1 MKKIFWL
8 MALALPMFV
17 TTACQDDEN
26 EPEKKKEITR
36 FTDGVEYLNAKLYYT
51 DENGKVTGLTLGEFP
66 RPSEPTTAY
75 VGVDS
80 QEEAQTLACS
90 LFPSGAAFKVADNI
104 TFTLTD
110 TLGVKVGQAHYTANT
125 EGDSY
130 GRLTFDN
137 ELGVDKT
144 LLTSIVFIDNNLWP
158 DNAPIRKSPL
168 IEGNI
173 YKCGK
178 KILIQAL
185 NASFQYYEA
194 NFICTRIPKNGQC
207 GILFADLNHSCYQ
220 VWHID
225 TRESGIERRITQYP
239 SAAMMEEL
247 SKDLNGANDLYWQ
260 QIAACANTT
269 VKTIKSR
276 WYFTHHVDHGDQ
288 MVVCTLGSWSKY
300 TVEVEWG
307 GGDNDNYNA
316 SVLYKFTT
324 NTDGTTNIKIDGA
337 GCWTERQTDISL
349 SDLSL
354 NRDLMNV
361 ALTKNPNE

>member
-26 EPEKKKEITR
+26 EPEQKKVFTR

-80 QEEAQTLACS
+80 QEEAQILACS
-90 LFPSGAAFKVADNI
+90 LFPESAAFKTADNI

-137 ELGVDKT
+137 ELGVDKN

-173 YKCGK
+173 YKCSK
-178 KILIQAL
+178 KILIEAL

-207 GILFADLNHSCYQ
+207 GILFADLNHSCFQRWYL
-220 VWHID
+220 D
-225 TRESGIERRITQYP
+225 TGESGIERRITQYP
-239 SAAMMEEL
+239 SSAMMEEL
-247 SKDLNGANDLYWQ
+247 SKDLHGANDIYWQ

-269 VKTIKSR
+269 VKTIKAR
-276 WYFTHHVDHGDQ
+276 WYHTHHVKKDQ
-288 MVVCTLGSWSKY
+288 HTVCTLGSWSTNTY
-300 TVEVEWG
+300 EVPWFEEK
-307 GGDNDNYNA
+307 NYNA

-324 NTDGTTNIKIDGA
+324 NTDGTTNIKLDGA
-337 GCWTERQTDISL
+337 GCWTQRQTDISL
-349 SDLSL
+349 SHLSL
-354 NRDLMNV
+354 NRDLMDV
-361 ALTKNPNE
+361 ALTKNSNE